1 MDGVS
6 LRSHSS
12 GLRALVAHICCQKMW
27 LRCQTRALV
36 ALKSSSSYGKAR
48 EDFKVLSKRRVLSH
62 VASFSIVQMNGI
74 RKIIKGG
81 SKRIHECQDEIDKT
95 LEAAEKTRSA
105 TRVVDACKGA
115 LQIHLESIR
124 FTIEI
129 SGHEVARAMNKNTF
143 QLEDTGKQQQTATIR
158 KAEKLIEIALNVC
171 TSVEQVGPIVISP
184 LRG

>member
-1 MDGVS
+1 
-6 LRSHSS
+6 
-12 GLRALVAHICCQKMW
+12 
-27 LRCQTRALV
+27 
-36 ALKSSSSYGKAR
+36 
-48 EDFKVLSKRRVLSH
+48 
-62 VASFSIVQMNGI
+62 MNGI
-74 RKIIKGG
+74 RKTIKGG